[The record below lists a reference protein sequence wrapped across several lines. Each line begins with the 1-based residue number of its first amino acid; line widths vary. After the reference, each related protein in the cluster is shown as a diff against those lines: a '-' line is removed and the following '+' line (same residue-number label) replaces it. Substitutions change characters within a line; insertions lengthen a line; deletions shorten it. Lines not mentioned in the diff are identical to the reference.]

1 MTDNHNYR
9 NVPTERQFLLSII
22 ETCFWIMLFATTVA
36 LAATWLTT
44 RHLEASIHSQALL
57 TSIVL
62 TVLIVPACIGI
73 IGRQSIL
80 NHRRMLEVTRLA
92 HTDEMTGLANRRS
105 FMQEATERLKSTN
118 VELDGIAVFI
128 VDLDHFKSVNDVYG
142 HSAGDEVLIHAA
154 KQMEKAVPHGS
165 LICRLG
171 GEEFAIMLGYRSV
184 LDVHERAEEI
194 RRRIASKPCTVGE
207 HSISITA
214 SVGAGIAHSRDTVS
228 SVMTR
233 ADNALYEA
241 KGEGR
246 NRFAI
251 AA

>member
-1 MTDNHNYR
+1 M
-9 NVPTERQFLLSII
+9 L
-22 ETCFWIMLFATTVA
+22 ETGFWVMFAAITIAVTV
-36 LAATWLTT
+36 TWFSTQDY
-44 RHLEASIHSQALL
+44 EPAIHHQALRTAYFL
-57 TSIVL
+57 P
-62 TVLIVPACIGI
+62 LILVPACIGI
-73 IGRQSIL
+73 VGRQSL
-80 NHRRMLEVTRLA
+80 VNHRQMLEVTRLA
-92 HTDEMTGLANRRS
+92 HTDEMTGLANRRA
-105 FMQEATERLKSTN
+105 FMQDATERLASTD
-118 VELDGIAVFI
+118 VEIEGIAIFI